1 MGMMPRLEMNA
12 DAMERHEAPRDAVVP
27 IFDAATFDET
37 YFTRVSNYGGRYQR
51 FNPPHKISGYL
62 NEVRRIRPAGVLLD
76 VGCAFGGF
84 LERARQ
90 YYTCEG
96 LDISAYALAKARQ
109 TLPAITLHHAS
120 IEGFTAGRTYDVIT
134 CFDVIEHVPDT
145 DLALARLHALLAP
158 DGILA
163 IAVPVYDT
171 LPGRFFGLIDRDPTH
186 VHRRGRRFWLDRL
199 RKAGFDPIVFK
210 GILRAPLPGTFLHL
224 ISPVFRSFSSAIF
237 IICTRREAY
246 PPGTRDLQD
255 RPTP

>member
-1 MGMMPRLEMNA
+1 MGSEGLL
-12 DAMERHEAPRDAVVP
+12 RDAPVTA
-27 IFDAATFDET
+27 FDAATFGEE
-37 YFTRVSNYGGRYQR
+37 YFTHVSNYGGLYRR
-51 FNPPHKISGYL
+51 FNPPHKIRGYL
-62 NEVRRIRPAGVLLD
+62 AEIRRVRPGGALLD

-109 TLPAITLHHAS
+109 VLPATTLHHGS
-120 IEGFTAGRTYDVIT
+120 IEGFSASRTYDVIT

-145 DLALARLHALLAP
+145 DLALARLRALLAP

-163 IAVPVYDT
+163 MAVPVYDT

-186 VHRRGRRFWLDRL
+186 VHRRSRRFWLDRL
-199 RKAGFDPIVFK
+199 HQAGFDPIVFK

-224 ISPVFRSFSSAIF
+224 ISPLFRSFSSAIF
-237 IICTRREAY
+237 IISTRLEARQ
-246 PPGTRDLQD
+246 PGARDPQD
-255 RPTP
+255 RSTR

>member
-1 MGMMPRLEMNA
+1 MHRAGIHAEAVGSKGSLH
-12 DAMERHEAPRDAVVP
+12 DAPATA
-27 IFDAATFDET
+27 FDAATFGEE
-37 YFTRVSNYGGRYQR
+37 YFTHVSNYGGLYRR
-51 FNPPHKISGYL
+51 FNPPHKIKGYL
-62 NEVRRIRPAGVLLD
+62 AEIRRVRSSGALLD

-109 TLPAITLHHAS
+109 VLPGTTLHHGS
-120 IEGFTAGRTYDVIT
+120 IEGFTAGRTYDIIT

-145 DLALARLHALLAP
+145 DLALKRLRALLAP
-158 DGILA
+158 AGILA
-163 IAVPVYDT
+163 MAMPVYDT

-199 RKAGFDPIVFK
+199 RQAGFNPIVFK

-224 ISPVFRSFSSAIF
+224 ISPLFRSFSSAIF
-237 IICTRREAY
+237 VIATRREAHQ
-246 PPGTRDLQD
+246 PGARDLQD
-255 RPTP
+255 RPTR